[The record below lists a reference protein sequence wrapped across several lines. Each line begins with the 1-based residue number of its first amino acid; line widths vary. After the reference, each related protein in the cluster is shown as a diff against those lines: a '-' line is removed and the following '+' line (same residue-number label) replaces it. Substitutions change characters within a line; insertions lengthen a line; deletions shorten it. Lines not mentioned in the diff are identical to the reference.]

1 MDYLTTPEPVFQII
15 DIGGSYLLFQEDKSG
30 TATVAGDTL
39 TTIVTVSI
47 IQCARKC
54 MIEPKCSTYIYTDAN
69 RLCHLFSADTDNMT
83 TTESLTGQAEFKVYN
98 TVQGLYKCPMQNGE
112 WTTAVLTDGS
122 KTRFR

>member
-1 MDYLTTPEPVFQII
+1 MELAILFTFFQII

-98 TVQGLYKCPMQNGE
+98 T
-112 WTTAVLTDGS
+112 
-122 KTRFR
+122 